1 MKFQLGRRAFIAA
14 AAATFSLTAPAFA
27 DGHKALESIH
37 FLIPGG
43 AGGGWDG
50 PRAAPAKP

>member
-1 MKFQLGRRAFIAA
+1 MTLLKFTRRAAIAA
-14 AAATFSLTAPAFA
+14 SAAMMIAGPVSAG
-27 DGHKALESIH
+27 GHQVVESIH

-50 PRAAPAKP
+50 TA